1 MADHFHNPVLDG
13 TAVYFTS
20 EGGAVTPACTTV
32 DNACTV
38 QFTSQSLR
46 PTNGRITILARTTG
60 EEAFTDLNG
69 NGTADSGEMIDANFN
84 TTDIG
89 EAYLDY
95 NEDGIRDQTR
105 EPYID
110 FSGNGVYGG
119 GDGKYNGQLCTS
131 GAAICSP
138 QKSIDVRA
146 STVIV
151 LSSSSAVITIN
162 SGAAINLSASPSF
175 TVNVVD
181 LHGNAMPSEIRLYH
195 YGYNLSNEEMK
206 NKYKRTGDLLRK
218 QLAEDPNNI
227 FALANLVR
235 NYRNEYNFEKVI
247 ELGKAG
253 LNIPASP
260 TDVDAR
266 NQRLRIYIDLAYAL
280 LNTNQTNRAEEICRD
295 AINEN
300 PDSLDILY
308 VMGDIL
314 SRKGEFA
321 EAINYFKKYLV
332 IKDTENKNP
341 TVNLR
346 IVDTYYYEHKA
357 YNNIGECYNRL
368 GLPDKAELA
377 YKKAIELNDRESLYY
392 SNLAHLYISQNRF
405 QEAENITNTAIK
417 FGIDNHLIYL
427 LMGKAQIMQ
436 GKAHEAI
443 HTLKQR
449 IQKNNNDL
457 NAHIFLVNLLLQTN
471 QIKEAE
477 EALKTII
484 SSHPDNLELKCLMER
499 IKFKNGDRQSAIKFI
514 QNTLN
519 SNPTDASA
527 YLKLGNL
534 CIEIEDHTTAI
545 ELLEKHLEIS
555 PDNADVVAT
564 IAICY
569 ARLGRLESAIIG
581 LRAALKLDP
590 TCHYASQ
597 NLISLEKKFK
607 NQPPANLKNEVT
619 V

>member
-1 MADHFHNPVLDG
+1 MKTNTNCQ
-13 TAVYFTS
+13 TA
-20 EGGAVTPACTTV
+20 
-32 DNACTV
+32 
-38 QFTSQSLR
+38 
-46 PTNGRITILARTTG
+46 
-60 EEAFTDLNG
+60 
-69 NGTADSGEMIDANFN
+69 
-84 TTDIG
+84 
-89 EAYLDY
+89 
-95 NEDGIRDQTR
+95 
-105 EPYID
+105 
-110 FSGNGVYGG
+110 SGNGRPSLSACMIV
-119 GDGKYNGQLCTS
+119 KNEEKFLAQCL
-131 GAAICSP
+131 
-138 QKSIDVRA
+138 KSIKDAVDEIIIVDTG
-146 STVIV
+146 STDRTVEIAQSFGAKVYHHPWRNSFSEARNHSLIYATCDWILQIDADEALEQRDIPLLHKLIQTDSYNAVYVAIYSELPGGQSKHYYTRVFRRGKARYEGIV
-151 LSSSSAVITIN
+151 HNQLVLN
-162 SGAAINLSASPSF
+162 
-175 TVNVVD
+175 
-181 LHGNAMPSEIRLYH
+181 GNAMPSEIKFYH

-247 ELGKAG
+247 ELGKEG
-253 LNIPASP
+253 LIIPASP
-260 TDVDAR
+260 ADVDFR

-280 LNTNQTNRAEEICRD
+280 LNTNQVNSAEEICKD
-295 AINEN
+295 AISEN

-314 SRKGEFA
+314 ARKGEFA

-332 IKDTENKNP
+332 IKDKENKNP

-377 YKKAIELNDRESLYY
+377 YKKALELNNKESLYY
-392 SNLAHLYISQNRF
+392 SNLAYLYISQNRF
-405 QEAENITNTAIK
+405 QEAESITNTAIES
-417 FGIDNHLIYL
+417 GIDNHLIYL
-427 LMGKAQIMQ
+427 LMGKAQIML
-436 GKAHEAI
+436 GKAYEAI
-443 HTLKQR
+443 HTFKQR

-457 NAHIFLVNLLLQTN
+457 NAYIFLVNLLLQTN

-477 EALKTII
+477 ETLKTII

-519 SNPTDASA
+519 SNPTDAGT

-534 CIEIEDHTTAI
+534 CTEIEDHTTAI
-545 ELLEKHLEIS
+545 ELFEKYLEIS
-555 PDNADVVAT
+555 PANADVIAAIAT
-564 IAICY
+564 CY
-569 ARLGRLESAIIG
+569 AKLGRLESAIIG

-590 TCHYASQ
+590 ACHYASQ

-607 NQPPANLKNEVT
+607 NQPAADLKHEIT
-619 V
+619 A

>member
-1 MADHFHNPVLDG
+1 MSALNRHSRNRLMIHTNYQTVSNNGRPSL
-13 TAVYFTS
+13 S
-20 EGGAVTPACTTV
+20 ACMIVKNEEKFLAQCLKSIKDTV
-32 DNACTV
+32 DEIIIVDTGSTDRTVEIAQSFGAKIYHHPWRNSFSEARNHSLSYATCDWILQLDADEALEQADIPLLHKLIQTDSYNAIYV
-38 QFTSQSLR
+38 AIYSELPGGQSKHYYS
-46 PTNGRITILARTTG
+46 RIFRRGKAH
-60 EEAFTDLNG
+60 F
-69 NGTADSGEMIDANFN
+69 
-84 TTDIG
+84 
-89 EAYLDY
+89 
-95 NEDGIRDQTR
+95 DGIVH
-105 EPYID
+105 
-110 FSGNGVYGG
+110 N
-119 GDGKYNGQLCTS
+119 QL
-131 GAAICSP
+131 IL
-138 QKSIDVRA
+138 K
-146 STVIV
+146 
-151 LSSSSAVITIN
+151 
-162 SGAAINLSASPSF
+162 
-175 TVNVVD
+175 
-181 LHGNAMPSEIRLYH
+181 GNAMPSEIRLYH
-195 YGYNLSNEEMK
+195 YGYNLSTEEMK

-247 ELGKAG
+247 ELGENG

-260 TDVDAR
+260 TDVDSR

-280 LNTNQTNRAEEICRD
+280 LNTNQINRAEEICRD

-314 SRKGEFA
+314 SRRGEFA
-321 EAINYFKKYLV
+321 EAINYFKKYL
-332 IKDTENKNP
+332 ITKDNENKNP

-368 GLPDKAELA
+368 GLPGKAELA
-377 YKKAIELNDRESLYY
+377 YKKALELNDKESLYY
-392 SNLAHLYISQNRF
+392 SNLAHLYLSQNRF

-417 FGIDNHLIYL
+417 QGIDNHLIYL
-427 LMGKAQIMQ
+427 LLGKALIMQ

-443 HTLKQR
+443 HTFKQR

-471 QIKEAE
+471 QVKEAE
-477 EALKTII
+477 EALKEII
-484 SSHPDNLELKCLMER
+484 SSYPDSFELKCLMER
-499 IKFKNGDRQSAIKFI
+499 IKFKHGDRQSAIKFI

-519 SNPTDASA
+519 SNPTDAST

-534 CIEIEDHTTAI
+534 CTEIEDHATAI
-545 ELLEKHLEIS
+545 DLFEKYLGIS
-555 PDNADVVAT
+555 PANAEVIAT

-569 ARLGRLESAIIG
+569 ARLGRVESAIIG

-597 NLISLEKKFK
+597 NLISLENKFK
-607 NQPPANLKNEVT
+607 NQPAANLKNEIT

>member
-1 MADHFHNPVLDG
+1 MVFIDGQKKRTLDFFELSYPLLKNGGFFIIDDVIKFSEKMSSFYEFLAEQKIAHTILQIDADEALEQTDIPLLHKLIQTDSYNAIYVAIYSELPGGQSKHYYSRVFRRGKARFEGIVHNQLVLDG
-13 TAVYFTS
+13 
-20 EGGAVTPACTTV
+20 
-32 DNACTV
+32 
-38 QFTSQSLR
+38 
-46 PTNGRITILARTTG
+46 
-60 EEAFTDLNG
+60 
-69 NGTADSGEMIDANFN
+69 N
-84 TTDIG
+84 T
-89 EAYLDY
+89 L
-95 NEDGIRDQTR
+95 
-105 EPYID
+105 
-110 FSGNGVYGG
+110 
-119 GDGKYNGQLCTS
+119 
-131 GAAICSP
+131 
-138 QKSIDVRA
+138 
-146 STVIV
+146 
-151 LSSSSAVITIN
+151 
-162 SGAAINLSASPSF
+162 
-175 TVNVVD
+175 
-181 LHGNAMPSEIRLYH
+181 PSEIRFYH

-218 QLAEDPNNI
+218 QLEEDPNNI

-405 QEAENITNTAIK
+405 QEAENITDTAIK
-417 FGIDNHLIYL
+417 LGIANHLICL

-499 IKFKNGDRQSAIKFI
+499 IKFKNGDRLSAIKFI

-519 SNPTDASA
+519 SNPTDAGT

-545 ELLEKHLEIS
+545 HLLGKYLEIS
-555 PDNADVVAT
+555 PANADVVAA

>member
-1 MADHFHNPVLDG
+1 MITNANCRTPSNNGRPSLSACMIVKNEEKFLAQCLKSIKDAVDEIIIVDTGSTDRTVEIAQSFGAKVYHHPWRNSFSEARNHSLSYATCDWILQIDADEALEQTDIPLLHKLIQTDSYNAIYVAIYSELPGGQSKHYYSRVFRRGKARFEGIVHNQLVLDG
-13 TAVYFTS
+13 
-20 EGGAVTPACTTV
+20 
-32 DNACTV
+32 
-38 QFTSQSLR
+38 
-46 PTNGRITILARTTG
+46 
-60 EEAFTDLNG
+60 
-69 NGTADSGEMIDANFN
+69 N
-84 TTDIG
+84 T
-89 EAYLDY
+89 L
-95 NEDGIRDQTR
+95 
-105 EPYID
+105 
-110 FSGNGVYGG
+110 
-119 GDGKYNGQLCTS
+119 
-131 GAAICSP
+131 
-138 QKSIDVRA
+138 
-146 STVIV
+146 
-151 LSSSSAVITIN
+151 
-162 SGAAINLSASPSF
+162 
-175 TVNVVD
+175 
-181 LHGNAMPSEIRLYH
+181 PSEIRFYH

-218 QLAEDPNNI
+218 QLEEDPNNI

-247 ELGKAG
+247 ELGKDG

-499 IKFKNGDRQSAIKFI
+499 IKFKNGDRLSAIKFI

-519 SNPTDASA
+519 SNPTDAGT

-545 ELLEKHLEIS
+545 HLLGKYLEIS
-555 PDNADVVAT
+555 PANADVIAA

>member
-1 MADHFHNPVLDG
+1 MIVKNEEKFLAQCLKSIKD
-13 TAVYFTS
+13 
-20 EGGAVTPACTTV
+20 TV
-32 DNACTV
+32 DEIIIVDTGSTDRTV
-38 QFTSQSLR
+38 EIAQSFGAKVYHHPWRNSFSEARNHSLGYATGDWILQIDADEALEQADI
-46 PTNGRITILARTTG
+46 PLLHKLIQTDSYDAMYVAIYSELPGGQSKHYYSRIFRRGKAHFDGIVHNQLI
-60 EEAFTDLNG
+60 LNG
-69 NGTADSGEMIDANFN
+69 T
-84 TTDIG
+84 
-89 EAYLDY
+89 
-95 NEDGIRDQTR
+95 
-105 EPYID
+105 
-110 FSGNGVYGG
+110 
-119 GDGKYNGQLCTS
+119 
-131 GAAICSP
+131 
-138 QKSIDVRA
+138 
-146 STVIV
+146 
-151 LSSSSAVITIN
+151 
-162 SGAAINLSASPSF
+162 
-175 TVNVVD
+175 
-181 LHGNAMPSEIRLYH
+181 AMPSEIRLYH
-195 YGYNLSNEEMK
+195 YGYNLSTEEMK

-247 ELGKAG
+247 ELGENG

-260 TDVDAR
+260 TDVDSR

-280 LNTNQTNRAEEICRD
+280 LNTNQINSAEEICRD

-314 SRKGEFA
+314 SRNGEFA
-321 EAINYFKKYLV
+321 EAINYFKKYL
-332 IKDTENKNP
+332 ITKDNEKKNP

-368 GLPDKAELA
+368 GLPGKTELA
-377 YKKAIELNDRESLYY
+377 YKKALELNDKESLYY
-392 SNLAHLYISQNRF
+392 SNLAHLYLSQNRF

-417 FGIDNHLIYL
+417 LGIANHLIYL
-427 LMGKAQIMQ
+427 LLGKALIMQ

-457 NAHIFLVNLLLQTN
+457 NTHIFLVNLLLQTN
-471 QIKEAE
+471 QVKEAE
-477 EALKTII
+477 EALKEIV
-484 SSHPDNLELKCLMER
+484 SSYPDSFELKCLMER

-519 SNPTDASA
+519 SNPTDAST
-527 YLKLGNL
+527 YLILGNL
-534 CIEIEDHTTAI
+534 CTEIEDHTTAI
-545 ELLEKHLEIS
+545 DLFEKYLGIS
-555 PDNADVVAT
+555 PANAEVIAT

-569 ARLGRLESAIIG
+569 ARLGRVESAIIG

-597 NLISLEKKFK
+597 NLISLENKFM
-607 NQPPANLKNEVT
+607 NQPAANMKNEIT